1 MSKAQQKLQ
10 MPALISCFIAE
21 ELLHF
26 LLFMKFPL
34 PPPIHFDGFLMTK
47 SSEELVKMFQLNKA
61 SS

>member
-26 LLFMKFPL
+26 LLFMKFS